1 MEFRSLWESGRACP
15 ITLRSG
21 INGKPISITIRGKK
35 EDGVERRKGKGGL
48 ARTEGRLNKE
58 KFVQACTEV
67 RERGKIPKGEG
78 RKGVNEKSAR

>member
-48 ARTEGRLNKE
+48 GGQKEGGTRKSLYRLVQKYGSGA
-58 KFVQACTEV
+58 KFP
-67 RERGKIPKGEG
+67 RGK
-78 RKGVNEKSAR
+78 A